1 MTDTCL
7 VCDTVMEKPEPW
19 LRACPDCGFLHST
32 LPAGAGTGVDGL
44 ETLRR
49 KNFKTLLDKL
59 SQIGPLSGK
68 TLLEVGCSTGLFL
81 EEAQR
86 SGINVMG
93 LEPEKAKADIART
106 KNFTVIDGFFPDAV
120 PAGKQ
125 YDMIIFN
132 DVFEHLPD
140 PVSALNACCEHL
152 APQGLLIINLPDS
165 SGIIYRIARAFNNF
179 GMSGPFERMWQK
191 QFASP
196 HITYFRAN
204 NLQKLVES
212 KTPLKLVSSGK
223 LDSMTAQGL
232 KSRISSSVS
241 EPWATLMFL
250 PLLAITYLQKILPSD
265 ILLQVYKKPA
275 GH

>member
-1 MTDTCL
+1 MTDICL
-7 VCDTVMEKPEPW
+7 VCDTVMQSPEPW
-19 LRACPDCGFLHST
+19 LRECPQCRFLHST

-49 KNFKTLLDKL
+49 KNFKTLLEKL
-59 SQIGPLSGK
+59 SALGSLTGK

-81 EEAQR
+81 EEAQKN
-86 SGINVMG
+86 GIEVTG
-93 LEPEKAKADIART
+93 LEPEKTKADIART

-120 PAGKQ
+120 PSGKQ

-140 PVSALNACCEHL
+140 PVAALRACNNHL
-152 APQGLLIINLPDS
+152 ASCGLLIINLPDS
-165 SGIIYRIARAFNNF
+165 SGIIYNIARFFNKI

-196 HITYFRAN
+196 HITYFRGS
-204 NLQKLVES
+204 NLQKLVEG
-212 KTPLKLVSSGK
+212 KTPLKLVASGK

-232 KSRISSSVS
+232 KSRIASSVV
-241 EPWATLMFL
+241 EPWATLMFV

-265 ILLQVYKKPA
+265 ILLHIYKKPA
-275 GH
+275 GY